1 MFRRGCLVQCRG
13 NYSWELLVGNCQLM
27 SGSSAEGSA
36 LDAGPEVEGTVS
48 VASTDNPTIR
58 RNRAHLDFVNKL
70 IVSGYENNRSS
81 DSFPNAKALLS
92 ANLNAPLNL
101 QKRATNQNP
110 TGMIANPC
118 GMLPNKT
125 RKRSHHA
132 SCLHASTKDLQQ
144 NNLHQKRNLRF

>member
-81 DSFPNAKALLS
+81 DRPFLSERQSPVERELERAPEPAEEGNQSKSYGYDRESLRNATKQDEKEIAPCLLPPR
-92 ANLNAPLNL
+92 LH
-101 QKRATNQNP
+101 KRLAT
-110 TGMIANPC
+110 
-118 GMLPNKT
+118 K
-125 RKRSHHA
+125 
-132 SCLHASTKDLQQ
+132 
-144 NNLHQKRNLRF
+144 